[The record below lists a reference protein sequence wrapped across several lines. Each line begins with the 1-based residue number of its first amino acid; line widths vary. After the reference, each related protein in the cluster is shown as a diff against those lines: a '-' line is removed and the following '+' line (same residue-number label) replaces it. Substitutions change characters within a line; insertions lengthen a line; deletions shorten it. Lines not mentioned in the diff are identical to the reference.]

1 MLLIQRKKNEQNTK
15 ISEIENKIT
24 SDHDLDKYITAQEL
38 TKLRAE
44 NFTARLKQANLASK
58 SDIANFVKRPDLNK
72 NELNELSKKVKAI
85 SMKALSKDLISKF
98 CTFNGAKYFSS
109 GIFQNYS
116 VFIPAKKYIKY
127 FNGTTRT
134 DSWKSTEMSKENNEI
149 ITKSDNNFAP
159 ALVDHYVSPGINFNG
174 HCLINIKISVPKK

>member
-1 MLLIQRKKNEQNTK
+1 M
-15 ISEIENKIT
+15 
-24 SDHDLDKYITAQEL
+24 
-38 TKLRAE
+38 
-44 NFTARLKQANLASK
+44 
-58 SDIANFVKRPDLNK
+58 NK

-149 ITKSDNNFAP
+149 ITKSDNNFVP